1 MSAANKAKG
10 SRWEIDLESF
20 FNDSGLHARRLPRAG
35 VNDIGDVS
43 IALKSGRVLVIEA
56 KNVKAANMSEFL
68 RQADVEADNY
78 EKKYKQATFPLVV
91 TKTRQKGTVDGR
103 VTVTIGTLIDLLR
116 EEGLV

>member
-20 FNDSGLHARRLPRAG
+20 FNDSGLRARRLPRAG

-43 IALKSGRVLVIEA
+43 IELKSGRVLVVEA

-68 RQADVEADNY
+68 RQASVEADNY
-78 EKKYKQATFPLVV
+78 EVKYNQPTIPVV
-91 TKTRQKGTVDGR
+91 ITKTRQKGTVDGR
-103 VTVTIGTLIDLLR
+103 VTLTVGTLLDLLR